1 MRPVFFNSRCY
12 CASKLA
18 GDSLS
23 DTECNYTCSDGSANC
38 GGPNTLSFYEII
50 TSTTTTTTT
59 TATSSTPRRNVTI
72 ISQSNPLISYS
83 NYNILVYE

>member
-1 MRPVFFNSRCY
+1 MRFQSEYFLFYSRCY
-12 CASKLA
+12 CASTLA

-23 DTECNYTCSDGSANC
+23 DTECSYSCSDGSANC

-59 TATSSTPRRNVTI
+59 STTTTTTRRNVTI

-83 NYNILVYE
+83 N